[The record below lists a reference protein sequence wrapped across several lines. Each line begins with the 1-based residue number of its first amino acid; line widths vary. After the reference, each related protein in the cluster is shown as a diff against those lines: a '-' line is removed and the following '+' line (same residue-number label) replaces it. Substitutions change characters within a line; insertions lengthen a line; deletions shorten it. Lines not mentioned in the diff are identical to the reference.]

1 MVVLLQ
7 LIRKYDLWL
16 YGLCGLVFLFYLR
29 RAWHARQQRAAS
41 FFALEKEV
49 ATSQLLR
56 SLSGAIFCCLLAGS
70 IYYVSS
76 YLASEL
82 ELPEVLGAEPTPIL
96 IPTLIPTPTPGPP
109 TPSPSPTSRRRIL
122 RPAQLTPTPPV
133 TPTPQII
140 SPSCPDPGAQLT
152 APGVNQVLQSA
163 VQVQGTAQIEDF
175 DYYKFEFRAAGSEA
189 EWAFLQRYD
198 QPVVGG
204 VLGTW
209 DVGMLPNGEYEFR
222 LVVVR
227 RDGNYKLCATRVSVQ
242 H

>member
-7 LIRKYDLWL
+7 LLRKYDLWF
-16 YGLCGLVFLFYLR
+16 YGLCGLVFLFYVR
-29 RAWHARQQRAAS
+29 RAWQARKERAAS
-41 FFALEKEV
+41 FFGLEKEV
-49 ATSQLLR
+49 ATSELLR
-56 SLSGAIFCCLLAGS
+56 SLSGALFCCLLAGS
-70 IYYVSS
+70 IYYVSN

-96 IPTLIPTPTPGPP
+96 IPTPIPTPTPGPP
-109 TPSPSPTSRRRIL
+109 TPVLTPTPRRLIV
-122 RPAQLTPTPPV
+122 RPVQSTPTPPV
-133 TPTPQII
+133 TPTPQIVP
-140 SPSCPDPGAQLT
+140 PSCPDPGAQLT
-152 APGVNQVLQSA
+152 VPGVSQVLQGP
-163 VQVQGTAQIEDF
+163 VQVQGTAQIENF

-189 EWAFLQRYD
+189 EWAFLQRHD

-209 DVGMLPNGEYEFR
+209 DVSMLPNGEYEFR

-227 RDGNYKLCATRVSVQ
+227 RDGNYKICATRVIVQ